1 MVTRAQGPARLRS
14 GGVAKVAKTILKR
27 ILQTIPVLF
36 VVVTITFV
44 LTRMIPGDPAAQML
58 GPQASPDAIATMRVK
73 MGLDEPMLTQYIN
86 YLVGILHGN
95 FGYSYSYS
103 GPVMPIILSRLPSTL
118 SITLTGLVLAL
129 LVGVPIGVV
138 SAVRQNTIFDY
149 VFMVLAL
156 VGVSMPI
163 FWLGLMLVLTFSVN
177 LGWLPAMGMGAMS
190 KGVWDVI
197 SHMILPCFCLATI
210 PAATFARITR
220 SSMLETINGE
230 YIKALRARGI
240 KESKIIWK
248 HALKNALP
256 PIVTVLG
263 LQLASAFAGA
273 ILTETIFSWPGL
285 GTLIVNAVNG
295 RDYSLIQ
302 GVVLFSAVVFVFVN
316 LVVDIVYMVINPKV
330 NYEGGS
336 NSWQITL
343 LALAFRTRH
352 RSRCSSVS
360 ARRTTPGTS
369 SLVTRWRSWVLRSS
383 S

>member
-36 VVVTITFV
+36 

-138 SAVRQNTIFDY
+138 SAVKQNTIFDY

-336 NSWQITL
+336 N
-343 LALAFRTRH
+343 
-352 RSRCSSVS
+352 
-360 ARRTTPGTS
+360 
-369 SLVTRWRSWVLRSS
+369 
-383 S
+383 

>member
-1 MVTRAQGPARLRS
+1 MVTRAQGPARLHS

-44 LTRMIPGDPAAQML
+44 LTRMIPGGPAAQML

-330 NYEGGS
+330 NFEGGS
-336 NSWQITL
+336 N
-343 LALAFRTRH
+343 
-352 RSRCSSVS
+352 
-360 ARRTTPGTS
+360 
-369 SLVTRWRSWVLRSS
+369 
-383 S
+383 

>member
-1 MVTRAQGPARLRS
+1 M
-14 GGVAKVAKTILKR
+14 AKTILKR

-44 LTRMIPGDPAAQML
+44 LTRMIPGDPATQML

-336 NSWQITL
+336 N
-343 LALAFRTRH
+343 
-352 RSRCSSVS
+352 
-360 ARRTTPGTS
+360 
-369 SLVTRWRSWVLRSS
+369 
-383 S
+383 

>member
-44 LTRMIPGDPAAQML
+44 LTRMIPGGPAAQML

-336 NSWQITL
+336 N
-343 LALAFRTRH
+343 
-352 RSRCSSVS
+352 
-360 ARRTTPGTS
+360 
-369 SLVTRWRSWVLRSS
+369 
-383 S
+383 

>member
-138 SAVRQNTIFDY
+138 SAVKQNTIFDY

-197 SHMILPCFCLATI
+197 SHMILPCF
-210 PAATFARITR
+210 RITR

-336 NSWQITL
+336 N
-343 LALAFRTRH
+343 
-352 RSRCSSVS
+352 
-360 ARRTTPGTS
+360 
-369 SLVTRWRSWVLRSS
+369 
-383 S
+383 

>member
-1 MVTRAQGPARLRS
+1 
-14 GGVAKVAKTILKR
+14 
-27 ILQTIPVLF
+27 
-36 VVVTITFV
+36 
-44 LTRMIPGDPAAQML
+44 MIPGDPAAQML
-58 GPQASPDAIATMRVK
+58 GPQASPDAIATMRLK
-73 MGLDEPMLTQYIN
+73 MGLDEPMFTQYIN
-86 YLVGILHGN
+86 YIVGILHGD

-118 SITLTGLVLAL
+118 SITLTGLALAL

-138 SAVRQNTIFDY
+138 SAVKQNTIFDY

-248 HALKNALP
+248 HAFKNALP

-336 NSWQITL
+336 N
-343 LALAFRTRH
+343 
-352 RSRCSSVS
+352 
-360 ARRTTPGTS
+360 
-369 SLVTRWRSWVLRSS
+369 
-383 S
+383 